1 MCFLLISSYLCIAI
15 IENILL
21 IMKKFIV
28 ALLLLTAGL
37 LPAMAD
43 NITVDGT
50 SRSYIVYASSA
61 SSS

>member
-1 MCFLLISSYLCIAI
+1 
-15 IENILL
+15 
-21 IMKKFIV
+21 MKKFII
-28 ALLLLTAGL
+28 AILLLAAGL
-37 LPAMAD
+37 LPTKAD

>member
-1 MCFLLISSYLCIAI
+1 
-15 IENILL
+15 
-21 IMKKFIV
+21 MKKFIV